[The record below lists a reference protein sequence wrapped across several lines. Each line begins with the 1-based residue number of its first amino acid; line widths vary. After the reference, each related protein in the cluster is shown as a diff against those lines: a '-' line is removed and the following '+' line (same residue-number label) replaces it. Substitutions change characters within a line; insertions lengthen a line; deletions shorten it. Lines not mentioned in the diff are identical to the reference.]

1 MDLNNY
7 KTINKTEW
15 QELATK
21 HGIEWNKNSV
31 VRYLVEKIAEKIGVD
46 DKIVSDDELK
56 KQVIVKI
63 NIDSHIGTMKE
74 IVKKTAKKEVT
85 KKEVTKKEVAKKVV
99 KAKSSASPK
108 KEIAKE
114 VVVETPVVEKPPLT
128 RLEELRLEC
137 ESYGV
142 SWSEIHSEVNLEQ
155 VLNGVKSAGVQPI
168 SQVQTSITPVQTTIN
183 TNEAFEIN
191 SSNANQV
198 AQSVSNAPQ
207 GNPAFNPLLG
217 LVASETPVNGGY
229 GSSNSYL
236 DTYRGIYLNA
246 IRGHWRVLS
255 VAEINEMILRDNQTF
270 THQINFNPQQQN
282 KVEIIL
288 IQDTHKVR
296 IPSDNQNEWLDI
308 NG

>member
-1 MDLNNY
+1 MKVNNY

-56 KQVIVKI
+56 KQVIEKI
-63 NIDSHIGTMKE
+63 NIESNTVKMKE
-74 IVKKTAKKEVT
+74 IAKTEKKEVA
-85 KKEVTKKEVAKKVV
+85 KKEVAKKVV
-99 KAKSSASPK
+99 KAKSPASPK
-108 KEIAKE
+108 KEITKE
-114 VVVETPVVEKPPLT
+114 VVVETPIVEKPQLT

-142 SWSEIHSEVNLEQ
+142 AWAEGHSESNLEQ
-155 VLNGVKSAGVQPI
+155 VLNGVKGAGVQPI
-168 SQVQTSITPVQTTIN
+168 SQVQTSITPVETIN

-191 SSNANQV
+191 SSNASQV

-217 LVASETPVNGGY
+217 LLASETPVNGGY

-236 DTYRGIYLNA
+236 DTYKGIYLNA

-288 IQDTHKVR
+288 IQDTYKVR

>member
-1 MDLNNY
+1 MNLNNY

-56 KQVIVKI
+56 KQVIEKI
-63 NIDSHIGTMKE
+63 NIESNTVKMKE
-74 IVKKTAKKEVT
+74 IAKTEKKEVA
-85 KKEVTKKEVAKKVV
+85 KKEVAKKVV
-99 KAKSSASPK
+99 KAKSPASPK

-114 VVVETPVVEKPPLT
+114 VVVETPIVEKPQLT

-142 SWSEIHSEVNLEQ
+142 AWAEGHSESNLEQ
-155 VLNGVKSAGVQPI
+155 VLNGVKGAGVQPI
-168 SQVQTSITPVQTTIN
+168 SQVQSSITPVETTIN

-191 SSNANQV
+191 SSNASQV

>member
-1 MDLNNY
+1 MKVNNY

-56 KQVIVKI
+56 KQVIEKI
-63 NIDSHIGTMKE
+63 NIESNTVTMKE
-74 IVKKTAKKEVT
+74 ISKTAKKEVA
-85 KKEVTKKEVAKKVV
+85 KKEVAKKVV
-99 KAKSSASPK
+99 KAKSPASPK

-114 VVVETPVVEKPPLT
+114 VVVETPIVEKPQLT

-142 SWSEIHSEVNLEQ
+142 AWAEGHSESNLEQ
-155 VLNGVKSAGVQPI
+155 VLNGVKGAGVQPI
-168 SQVQTSITPVQTTIN
+168 SQVQSSITPVETTIN

-191 SSNANQV
+191 SSNASQV

>member
-21 HGIEWNKNSV
+21 HGIKWNKNSV

-74 IVKKTAKKEVT
+74 IVKKTAKKEV
-85 KKEVTKKEVAKKVV
+85 AKKVV

-108 KEIAKE
+108 EEIAKE

-168 SQVQTSITPVQTTIN
+168 SQVQTSITPVETIN

-191 SSNANQV
+191 TSNASQI

>member
-1 MDLNNY
+1 MNLNNY

-74 IVKKTAKKEVT
+74 IVKKTEKKEVA
-85 KKEVTKKEVAKKVV
+85 KKEVAKKVV
-99 KAKSSASPK
+99 KAKSPASPK
-108 KEIAKE
+108 KEINKE
-114 VVVETPVVEKPPLT
+114 VVVETPIVEKPQLT

-142 SWSEIHSEVNLEQ
+142 AWAEGHSESNLEQ
-155 VLNGVKSAGVQPI
+155 VLNGVKGAGVQPI
-168 SQVQTSITPVQTTIN
+168 SQVQSSITPVETTIN

-191 SSNANQV
+191 SSNASQV

>member
-1 MDLNNY
+1 MNMNNY
-7 KTINKTEW
+7 KKINKPEW

-21 HGIEWNKNSV
+21 YGVTWDKNSV

-74 IVKKTAKKEVT
+74 ILKKTEKKEVA
-85 KKEVTKKEVAKKVV
+85 KKEVAKKVV
-99 KAKSSASPK
+99 KAKSPASPK

-114 VVVETPVVEKPPLT
+114 VVVETPIVEKPQLT

-142 SWSEIHSEVNLEQ
+142 AWAEGHSEVNLEQ

-168 SQVQTSITPVQTTIN
+168 SQVQSSITPVETTIN

-191 SSNANQV
+191 SSNASQV

-236 DTYRGIYLNA
+236 DTYKGIYLNA

>member
-1 MDLNNY
+1 MNLNNY

-74 IVKKTAKKEVT
+74 IVKKTEKKEVA
-85 KKEVTKKEVAKKVV
+85 KKEVAKKVV
-99 KAKSSASPK
+99 KAKSPASPK
-108 KEIAKE
+108 KEINKE
-114 VVVETPVVEKPPLT
+114 VVVETPIVEKPQLT

-168 SQVQTSITPVQTTIN
+168 SQVQSSTTPVEATIN

-191 SSNANQV
+191 SSNASLV

>member
-1 MDLNNY
+1 MNLNNY

-56 KQVIVKI
+56 KQVIEKI
-63 NIDSHIGTMKE
+63 NIESNTVKMKE
-74 IVKKTAKKEVT
+74 IAKTEKKEVA
-85 KKEVTKKEVAKKVV
+85 KKEVAKKVV
-99 KAKSSASPK
+99 KAKSPASPK
-108 KEIAKE
+108 KEITKE
-114 VVVETPVVEKPPLT
+114 VVVETPIVEKPQLT

-142 SWSEIHSEVNLEQ
+142 AWAEGHSESNLEQ
-155 VLNGVKSAGVQPI
+155 VLNGVKGAGVQPI
-168 SQVQTSITPVQTTIN
+168 SQVQSSITPVETTIN

-191 SSNANQV
+191 SSNASQV

-217 LVASETPVNGGY
+217 LLASETPVNGGY

-288 IQDTHKVR
+288 IQDTYKVR

>member
-1 MDLNNY
+1 MNLNNY

-74 IVKKTAKKEVT
+74 IVKKTEKKEVA
-85 KKEVTKKEVAKKVV
+85 KKEVAKKVV
-99 KAKSSASPK
+99 KAKSPASPK
-108 KEIAKE
+108 KEITKE
-114 VVVETPVVEKPPLT
+114 VVVETPIVEKPQLT

-168 SQVQTSITPVQTTIN
+168 SQVQSSTTPVEATIN

-191 SSNANQV
+191 SSNASLV

>member
-1 MDLNNY
+1 MNLNNY

-56 KQVIVKI
+56 KQVIEKI
-63 NIDSHIGTMKE
+63 NIESNTVKMKE
-74 IVKKTAKKEVT
+74 IAKTEKKEVA
-85 KKEVTKKEVAKKVV
+85 KKEVAKKVV
-99 KAKSSASPK
+99 KAKSPASPK
-108 KEIAKE
+108 KEITKE
-114 VVVETPVVEKPPLT
+114 VVVETPIVEKPQLT

-142 SWSEIHSEVNLEQ
+142 AWAEGHSESNLEQ
-155 VLNGVKSAGVQPI
+155 VLNGVKGAGVQPI
-168 SQVQTSITPVQTTIN
+168 SQVQTSITPVETIN

-191 SSNANQV
+191 SSNASQV

-217 LVASETPVNGGY
+217 LLASETPVNGGY

-236 DTYRGIYLNA
+236 DTYKGIYLNA

-288 IQDTHKVR
+288 IQDTYKVR

>member
-63 NIDSHIGTMKE
+63 NIDSHIATMKE
-74 IVKKTAKKEVT
+74 IVKKTA

-108 KEIAKE
+108 EEIAKE

-137 ESYGV
+137 ELYGV
-142 SWSEIHSEVNLEQ
+142 SWAEGHSEVNLEQ

-168 SQVQTSITPVQTTIN
+168 SQVQSSITPVETTIN

-191 SSNANQV
+191 SSNASQV

-236 DTYRGIYLNA
+236 DTYKGIYLNA

-296 IPSDNQNEWLDI
+296 IPSDNKNEWIDI

>member
-1 MDLNNY
+1 MNLNNY

-56 KQVIVKI
+56 KQVIEKI
-63 NIDSHIGTMKE
+63 NIESNTVKMKE
-74 IVKKTAKKEVT
+74 IAKTEKKEVA
-85 KKEVTKKEVAKKVV
+85 KKEVAKKVV
-99 KAKSSASPK
+99 KAKSPASPK
-108 KEIAKE
+108 KEITKE
-114 VVVETPVVEKPPLT
+114 VVVETPIVEKPQLT

-142 SWSEIHSEVNLEQ
+142 AWAEGHSESNLEQ
-155 VLNGVKSAGVQPI
+155 VLNGVKGAGVQPI
-168 SQVQTSITPVQTTIN
+168 SQVQSSITPVETTIN

-191 SSNANQV
+191 SSNASQV

>member
-1 MDLNNY
+1 MNLNNY

-21 HGIEWNKNSV
+21 HGIERNKNSV

-74 IVKKTAKKEVT
+74 IVKKTEKKEVA
-85 KKEVTKKEVAKKVV
+85 KKEVAKKVV
-99 KAKSSASPK
+99 KAKSPASPK

-114 VVVETPVVEKPPLT
+114 VVVETPIVEKPQLT

-142 SWSEIHSEVNLEQ
+142 AWAEGHSESNLEQ
-155 VLNGVKSAGVQPI
+155 VLNGVKGAGVQPI
-168 SQVQTSITPVQTTIN
+168 SQVQTSITPVETIN

-191 SSNANQV
+191 SSNASQV

-217 LVASETPVNGGY
+217 LLASETPVNGGY

-236 DTYRGIYLNA
+236 DTYKGIYLNA

-270 THQINFNPQQQN
+270 THQINFNTQQKN

>member
-1 MDLNNY
+1 MNLNNY

-74 IVKKTAKKEVT
+74 IVKKTEKKEVA
-85 KKEVTKKEVAKKVV
+85 KKEVAKKVV
-99 KAKSSASPK
+99 KAKSPASPK
-108 KEIAKE
+108 KEINKE
-114 VVVETPVVEKPPLT
+114 VVVETPIVEKPQLT

-142 SWSEIHSEVNLEQ
+142 SWSEVHTESNLEQ
-155 VLNGVKSAGVQPI
+155 VLNCVKSAGVQPI
-168 SQVQTSITPVQTTIN
+168 SQVQTSITPVETIN

-191 SSNANQV
+191 SSNASLV

>member
-1 MDLNNY
+1 MNLNNY

-56 KQVIVKI
+56 KQVIEKI
-63 NIDSHIGTMKE
+63 NIESNTVTMKE
-74 IVKKTAKKEVT
+74 IAKTAKKEVA
-85 KKEVTKKEVAKKVV
+85 KKEVAKKVV
-99 KAKSSASPK
+99 KAKSTASPK
-108 KEIAKE
+108 KEITKE
-114 VVVETPVVEKPPLT
+114 VVVETPIVEKPQLT

-142 SWSEIHSEVNLEQ
+142 SWSEVHTESNLEQ

-168 SQVQTSITPVQTTIN
+168 SQVQTSITPVETIN

-191 SSNANQV
+191 SSNASLV

>member
-1 MDLNNY
+1 MNLNNY

-56 KQVIVKI
+56 KQVIEKI
-63 NIDSHIGTMKE
+63 NIESNTVKMKE
-74 IVKKTAKKEVT
+74 IAKTEKKEVA
-85 KKEVTKKEVAKKVV
+85 KKEVAKKVV
-99 KAKSSASPK
+99 KAKSPASPK
-108 KEIAKE
+108 KEITKE
-114 VVVETPVVEKPPLT
+114 VVVETPIVEKPQLT

-168 SQVQTSITPVQTTIN
+168 SQVQSSITPVETTIN

-191 SSNANQV
+191 SSNASQV

-288 IQDTHKVR
+288 IQDTYKVR

>member
-1 MDLNNY
+1 MKVNNY

-56 KQVIVKI
+56 KQVIEKI
-63 NIDSHIGTMKE
+63 NIESNTVKMKE
-74 IVKKTAKKEVT
+74 IAKTEKKEVA
-85 KKEVTKKEVAKKVV
+85 KKEVAKKVV
-99 KAKSSASPK
+99 KAKSPASPK
-108 KEIAKE
+108 KEITKE
-114 VVVETPVVEKPPLT
+114 VVVETPIVEKPQLT

-142 SWSEIHSEVNLEQ
+142 AWAEGHSESNLEQ
-155 VLNGVKSAGVQPI
+155 VLNGVKGAGVQPI
-168 SQVQTSITPVQTTIN
+168 SQVQTSITPVETTIN

-191 SSNANQV
+191 SSNASQV

>member
-1 MDLNNY
+1 MNLNNY

-56 KQVIVKI
+56 KQVIEKI
-63 NIDSHIGTMKE
+63 NIESNTVKMKE
-74 IVKKTAKKEVT
+74 IAKTE
-85 KKEVTKKEVAKKVV
+85 KKEVAKKVV
-99 KAKSSASPK
+99 KAKSPASPK
-108 KEIAKE
+108 KEITKE
-114 VVVETPVVEKPPLT
+114 VVVETPIVEKPQLT

-142 SWSEIHSEVNLEQ
+142 AWAEGHSESNLEQ
-155 VLNGVKSAGVQPI
+155 VLNGVKGAGVQPI
-168 SQVQTSITPVQTTIN
+168 SQVQTSIIPVETIN

-191 SSNANQV
+191 SSNASLV

-217 LVASETPVNGGY
+217 LLASETPVNGGY

-236 DTYRGIYLNA
+236 DTYKGIYLNA

-288 IQDTHKVR
+288 IQDTYKVR

>member
-1 MDLNNY
+1 MKVNNY

-56 KQVIVKI
+56 KQVIEKI
-63 NIDSHIGTMKE
+63 NIESNTVKMKE
-74 IVKKTAKKEVT
+74 IAKTEKKEVA
-85 KKEVTKKEVAKKVV
+85 KKEVAKKVV
-99 KAKSSASPK
+99 KAKSPASPK
-108 KEIAKE
+108 KEITKE
-114 VVVETPVVEKPPLT
+114 VVVETPIVEKPQLT

-142 SWSEIHSEVNLEQ
+142 AWAEGHSESNLEQ
-155 VLNGVKSAGVQPI
+155 VLNGVKGAGVQPI
-168 SQVQTSITPVQTTIN
+168 SQVQSSITPVETTIN

-191 SSNANQV
+191 SSNASQV

>member
-1 MDLNNY
+1 MNLNNY

-74 IVKKTAKKEVT
+74 IVKKTEKKEVA
-85 KKEVTKKEVAKKVV
+85 KKEVAKKVV
-99 KAKSSASPK
+99 KAKSPASPK
-108 KEIAKE
+108 KEITKE
-114 VVVETPVVEKPPLT
+114 VVVETPIVEKPQLT

-168 SQVQTSITPVQTTIN
+168 SQVQSSTTPVEATIN

-191 SSNANQV
+191 SSNASLV

-255 VAEINEMILRDNQTF
+255 IAEINEMILRDNQTF

>member
-1 MDLNNY
+1 MKVNNY

-56 KQVIVKI
+56 KQVIEKI
-63 NIDSHIGTMKE
+63 NIESNTVKMKE
-74 IVKKTAKKEVT
+74 IAKTEKKEVA
-85 KKEVTKKEVAKKVV
+85 KKEVAKKVV
-99 KAKSSASPK
+99 KAKSPASPK

-114 VVVETPVVEKPPLT
+114 VVVETPIVEKPQLT

-142 SWSEIHSEVNLEQ
+142 AWAEGHSESNLEQ
-155 VLNGVKSAGVQPI
+155 VLNGVKGAGVQPI
-168 SQVQTSITPVQTTIN
+168 SQVQTSITPVETIN

-191 SSNANQV
+191 SSNASQV

-236 DTYRGIYLNA
+236 DTYKGIYLNA

-288 IQDTHKVR
+288 IQDTYKVR

>member
-1 MDLNNY
+1 MKLDNY
-7 KTINKTEW
+7 KTIKKTEW
-15 QELATK
+15 QELAK
-21 HGIEWNKNSV
+21 SFGISYEENSV

-46 DKIVSDDELK
+46 DKIVSDNELK
-56 KQVIVKI
+56 KQVIEKI
-63 NIDSHIGTMKE
+63 NSDSQNVPVEETVQAKP
-74 IVKKTAKKEVT
+74 KKVTAKKVTT
-85 KKEVTKKEVAKKVV
+85 KKVSKPKEVI
-99 KAKSSASPK
+99 
-108 KEIAKE
+108 IAK
-114 VVVETPVVEKPPLT
+114 VEIPVVELS
-128 RLEELRLEC
+128 RLEQLRKEC

-142 SWSEIHSEVNLEQ
+142 AWSEIHTETNLEQ

-168 SQVQTSITPVQTTIN
+168 SQVQTSITPVETIN

-191 SSNANQV
+191 SSNASLV

-236 DTYRGIYLNA
+236 DTYKGIYLNA